1 MNQARR
7 DRIARNESSARS
19 LNERAKEVVAPF
31 AEVSASSD
39 GELAFFVCEC
49 GREGCCKTIELQ
61 LGEYEQVRA
70 NPTRLAVVPAHQTP
84 EVERVVS
91 RRGRCDVVEKPHDE
105 RGIATAIDPR

>member
-1 MNQARR
+1 M
-7 DRIARNESSARS
+7 
-19 LNERAKEVVAPF
+19 
-31 AEVSASSD
+31 SASSD

-70 NPTRLAVVPAHQTP
+70 NPTRLAVVPGHQTP

-91 RRGRCDVVEKPHDE
+91 RRGRCDVVEKPHE